1 MPHCANCAPVFPS
14 HVPIEAPVPLHCISH
29 PSSSIP
35 SGCILPASRSDAAG
49 IRTDVADGLCTAYV
63 SRAIL
68 QILTLTLD
76 CVAKRH
82 SRTGADIAGD
92 PCTFMQSCCWL
103 CSTSAGPRLKAQRS
117 KPPSLVYIHLHI
129 NRHQIWP
136 QNDNSPG
143 FDLLGV
149 LALASQTCL

>member
-1 MPHCANCAPVFPS
+1 MPHCAHFAPVFPS

-35 SGCILPASRSDAAG
+35 SGCILPASRSDAAL

-117 KPPSLVYIHLHI
+117 KPPSLVYIYI
-129 NRHQIWP
+129 YIYIYKKKKTETNPSIGTFKRP
-136 QNDNSPG
+136 
-143 FDLLGV
+143 FK
-149 LALASQTCL
+149 T